1 MFQLEEKLT
10 SLYRYFGFIKGHTVG
25 HALTGMFSGG
35 SDSKEVAQAAPAQ
48 APQAYQQPAQQQD
61 PNGPC
66 AWEVKQFLQC
76 AENQTDISLCQG
88 FNEAMRQCKTRYNV
102 L

>member
-1 MFQLEEKLT
+1 M
-10 SLYRYFGFIKGHTVG
+10 
-25 HALTGMFSGG
+25 TGMFSGG
-35 SDSKEVAQAAPAQ
+35 SDSKEVAEAAPAHA
-48 APQAYQQPAQQQD
+48 APQAYQQQPAQQQD
-61 PNGPC
+61 GNGPC

-76 AENQTDISLCQG
+76 AENQTDITLCQG

>member
-1 MFQLEEKLT
+1 MKL
-10 SLYRYFGFIKGHTVG
+10 FCFDFIQGHTVG

-48 APQAYQQPAQQQD
+48 QPAYQQQAAPQQD
-61 PNGPC
+61 ANGPC

-76 AENQTDISLCQG
+76 AENQTDITLCQG

>member
-1 MFQLEEKLT
+1 MFCCCRFE
-10 SLYRYFGFIKGHTVG
+10 FIKGHTVG

-35 SDSKEVAQAAPAQ
+35 SDSKEVAEAAPA
-48 APQAYQQPAQQQD
+48 PQPAYQQPAQQQD
-61 PNGPC
+61 ANGPC

-76 AENQTDISLCQG
+76 AENQTDITLCQG
-88 FNEAMRQCKTRYNV
+88 FNEALRQCKTRYNV